1 MHQCKGSTRSDIESF
16 LGHSLETIYR
26 TLTELRQ
33 QCLLPDDRRHIIIL
47 DLACFHDFREP
58 ATSSAIAIVSSF
70 WVLLCFLTQQG
81 GQRAT
86 CHQRIRCVSAPTQ
99 GPFWHTF
106 MWIELV
112 ALTYRSVQET

>member
-1 MHQCKGSTRSDIESF
+1 MPQCKVSTHGDIESF
-16 LGHSLETIYR
+16 LGHCLETICR

-33 QCLLPDDRRHIIIL
+33 QCLLQDDRRHILIL

-58 ATSSAIAIVSSF
+58 ATSSTIAIVSSF
-70 WVLLCFLTQQG
+70 WVLLCFLIQQG
-81 GQRAT
+81 DQLAARNQRS
-86 CHQRIRCVSAPTQ
+86 RCANAPTP

-106 MWIELV
+106 MWIVLV